1 MLFGR
6 TASQELL
13 ELEMGAIPAHPRSL
27 PEDSHSE
34 NLQDMRE
41 ARGESELP
49 PEEISAEATELAE
62 HEGHLQPAH
71 ASTLAMQ
78 KLQGEIERLVTYRV
92 LG

>member
-13 ELEMGAIPAHPRSL
+13 ELEMEAIPAHPPSSL
-27 PEDSHSE
+27 PEHSHSE
-34 NLQDMRE
+34 KLQDMRE
-41 ARGESELP
+41 ARGEPELP
-49 PEEISAEATELAE
+49 LEEILAE

-78 KLQGEIERLVTYRV
+78 KLQGEIERLVHELASRS
-92 LG
+92 L